1 MRIRNIWIIT
11 LVVLGIIGLV
21 IVEGFV
27 NPKIEAKQ
35 ARYEEEQKNPL
46 THDFAALAKY
56 RSPYM
61 GDNSNLSH
69 LNQALP
75 LRERLNGY
83 QLYPET
89 FTVQVNYSLDTREMD
104 AEELERI
111 LVYNAVA
118 NFVMIDNLEQIVYQF
133 ENTSHTLRRESAQ
146 QWTGTELKELQNTE
160 LWNSIVREKLV
171 EPAQVKEAFSQIVD
185 N

>member
-1 MRIRNIWIIT
+1 M
-11 LVVLGIIGLV
+11 

-27 NPKIEAKQ
+27 NPKIEAQQ
-35 ARYEEEQKNPL
+35 AQYEAEQQNPL

-61 GDNSNLSH
+61 GDFSNLSH

-83 QLYPET
+83 QLYPEK
-89 FTVQVNYSLDTREMD
+89 FTAQVNYSMNTHEMNTQELD
-104 AEELERI
+104 RI
-111 LVYNAVA
+111 LIYNAVA
-118 NFVMIDNLEQIVYQF
+118 NFVMIDNLEQVVYQF
-133 ENTSHTLRRESAQ
+133 ENTTHTLSRQAAR
-146 QWTGTELKELQNTE
+146 QWAGTELKKLQKTD
-160 LWNSIVREKLV
+160 LWNSTVRDRLV
-171 EPAQVKEAFSQIVD
+171 ESEQVKDAFSQIVD

>member
-1 MRIRNIWIIT
+1 MRGKNIWIIA
-11 LVVLGIIGLV
+11 LVVLGVVGLV
-21 IVEGFV
+21 YVEGVV
-27 NPKIEAKQ
+27 NPGIEAKQ
-35 ARYEEEQKNPL
+35 DRYEAEQQNPL

-89 FTVQVNYSLDTREMD
+89 FTAQVNYSLNTHEMD

-118 NFVMIDNLEQIVYQF
+118 NFVMIDNLEQVVYQL
-133 ENTSHTLRRESAQ
+133 ENTSHTLRSEAAQ
-146 QWTGTELKELQNTE
+146 QWTGTELKELQNPE
-160 LWNSIVREKLV
+160 LWNSIVRDKLV
-171 EPAQVKEAFSQIVD
+171 EPVQVKEAFSQIVD

>member
-1 MRIRNIWIIT
+1 MRGKNIWIIA
-11 LVVLGIIGLV
+11 LVVLGVVGLV
-21 IVEGFV
+21 FVEGFV
-27 NPKIEAKQ
+27 NPGNEAKQ
-35 ARYEEEQKNPL
+35 NRYEAEQQNPL
-46 THDFAALAKY
+46 THDFAALVKY

-75 LRERLNGY
+75 LQERLDGY

-89 FTVQVNYSLDTREMD
+89 FTAQVNYSLNTHEMD
-104 AEELERI
+104 TEELERI
-111 LVYNAVA
+111 LVYNAIA
-118 NFVMIDNLEQIVYQF
+118 NFVMIDNLEQVVYQL
-133 ENTSHTLRRESAQ
+133 ENTSYTLHRESAQ
-146 QWTGTELKELQNTE
+146 QWTGTELEKLQNVE

-171 EPAQVKEAFSQIVD
+171 ETAQVKAAFSQIVD